1 MRRVLL
7 LLCLLPALSLAATA
21 PPTTTTAPA
30 SAPTTAPTARPGAQC
45 LDPAFVRSWKSVD
58 DRTLLVDAGRRYYRL
73 TLLTF
78 CPTLG
83 MASELRLRGD
93 AITGRLCGFVGET
106 VQVRDEVCRIDRIEL
121 IDAETYRQQ
130 GKRKAVPPKSDKP
143 EAVPATNG

>member
-1 MRRVLL
+1 MRRILL
-7 LLCLLPALSLAATA
+7 LLCLLPLPALAAPAPDATA
-21 PPTTTTAPA
+21 AASTTRAGRT
-30 SAPTTAPTARPGAQC
+30 C

-58 DRTLLVDAGRRYYRL
+58 DRTLLVDSGSRHYRI

-93 AITGRLCGFVGET
+93 AVTGRLCGFVGET
-106 VQVRDEVCRIDRIEL
+106 VQVRDEVCRVERIDP

-130 GKRKAVPPKSDKP
+130 GKRHTDPPAPEKPKAES
-143 EAVPATNG
+143 